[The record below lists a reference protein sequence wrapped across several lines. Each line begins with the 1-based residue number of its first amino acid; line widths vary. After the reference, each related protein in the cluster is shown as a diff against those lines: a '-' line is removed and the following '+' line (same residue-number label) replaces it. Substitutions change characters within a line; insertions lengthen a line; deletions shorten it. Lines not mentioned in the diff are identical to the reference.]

1 MKFGRSAYVSA
12 FVSLLACIGLWACA
26 TQVAPSGGPADKL
39 PPRVAA
45 VYPALN
51 TTNHPE
57 ELYVKLEF
65 DEWIN
70 ASIPRSAVS
79 ISPPIEKKMKFEVS
93 GKTLELTSRAVLD
106 TGTTYTVTFAGGI
119 KDLHGN
125 ALAQP
130 FQIVFSTGDHIDS
143 LSLAGRVLVND
154 SMARKKMFPSIGLF
168 LMGESREGHRYLEKY
183 RDTVTHALDSLPM
196 LTKEPPLFLTRA
208 DSAGNFKLTG
218 LKPGRYR
225 VVAFVDVNGNQKI
238 EPSME
243 LAGVWTDD
251 LVLTPETADTLWV
264 PLADQD
270 SSKLELVSVSQPF
283 ANVLEASFS
292 RPLYFDSAFA
302 ELSNCTLTYP
312 DGRSVHP
319 SAVYLGASSEKP
331 QFYFDSVPAPELT
344 YKFACKVAKDS
355 LFRELDSLH
364 AEVEL
369 EWVEKPADTLAPSIA
384 KTKLLSKTRSAF
396 PGDTL
401 VVAYSKPVDSLLETF
416 HIVINKDTSE
426 VKMQR
431 IDPVRYM
438 AVPKEPWPTDVTV
451 GFLKGYKDT
460 TLAKAD
466 SNGVRDTVIETKY
479 QQLLKFETVSKLKLA
494 KLKGRIPNGNTDV
507 TVRLIA
513 TENKNPYYVRCNPD
527 GTFAFENLVEG
538 KYFIDYY
545 YAESGRLTPDGGTL
559 APFRYGL
566 PWRAPNDTVHVA
578 NGENDIN
585 KLLPNLPVLPERKR

>member
-1 MKFGRSAYVSA
+1 MKFGRSAYVST

-416 HIVINKDTSE
+416 HIVMNKDTSE

-513 TENKNPYYVRCNPD
+513 TENKNPYYVRCNRD

>member
-143 LSLAGRVLVND
+143 LSLEGRVLVND

-283 ANVLEASFS
+283 AVFIHDPRIVEAAAFCADHSVCECPGSLVFPSALFRFRIRGTFELRADLSRRAFRTPLGGLPGGILRKAAVLFRFGS
-292 RPLYFDSAFA
+292 RP
-302 ELSNCTLTYP
+302 
-312 DGRSVHP
+312 
-319 SAVYLGASSEKP
+319 
-331 QFYFDSVPAPELT
+331 
-344 YKFACKVAKDS
+344 
-355 LFRELDSLH
+355 
-364 AEVEL
+364 
-369 EWVEKPADTLAPSIA
+369 
-384 KTKLLSKTRSAF
+384 
-396 PGDTL
+396 
-401 VVAYSKPVDSLLETF
+401 
-416 HIVINKDTSE
+416 
-426 VKMQR
+426 
-431 IDPVRYM
+431 
-438 AVPKEPWPTDVTV
+438 
-451 GFLKGYKDT
+451 
-460 TLAKAD
+460 
-466 SNGVRDTVIETKY
+466 
-479 QQLLKFETVSKLKLA
+479 
-494 KLKGRIPNGNTDV
+494 
-507 TVRLIA
+507 
-513 TENKNPYYVRCNPD
+513 
-527 GTFAFENLVEG
+527 
-538 KYFIDYY
+538 
-545 YAESGRLTPDGGTL
+545 
-559 APFRYGL
+559 
-566 PWRAPNDTVHVA
+566 
-578 NGENDIN
+578 
-585 KLLPNLPVLPERKR
+585 

>member
-1 MKFGRSAYVSA
+1 M
-12 FVSLLACIGLWACA
+12 
-26 TQVAPSGGPADKL
+26 APSGGPADKL

-369 EWVEKPADTLAPSIA
+369 EWFEKPADTLAPSIA

-513 TENKNPYYVRCNPD
+513 TENKNPYYVGQRN
-527 GTFAFENLVEG
+527 
-538 KYFIDYY
+538 
-545 YAESGRLTPDGGTL
+545 
-559 APFRYGL
+559 
-566 PWRAPNDTVHVA
+566 
-578 NGENDIN
+578 
-585 KLLPNLPVLPERKR
+585 

>member
-1 MKFGRSAYVSA
+1 MKFSRSAYAFA

-45 VYPALN
+45 VYPAPN

-93 GKTLELTSRAVLD
+93 GKTLELTSRAILD

-130 FQIVFSTGDHIDS
+130 FQVVFSTGDHIDS
-143 LSLAGRVLVND
+143 LSLTGRVLVND
-154 SMARKKMFPSIGLF
+154 SMAKKKMFPSIGLF
-168 LMGESREGHRYLEKY
+168 LMGSSREGHRYLDKY
-183 RDTVTHALDSLPM
+183 RDTVTKALDSLPM

-225 VVAFVDVNGNQKI
+225 VVAFVDLNGNQKI

-251 LVLTPETADTLWV
+251 LELTPESKDTLWV
-264 PLADQD
+264 PLSDQD
-270 SSKLELVSVSQPF
+270 TSRLEMVSATQPY
-283 ANVLEASFS
+283 ANVLEVTFS
-292 RPLYFDSAFA
+292 RSLYFDSAFA
-302 ELSNCTLTYP
+302 DLSNCTLTYP
-312 DGRSVHP
+312 DGKVVNP
-319 SAVYLGASSEKP
+319 SAVYLGASTEKP
-331 QFYFDSVPAPELT
+331 QFYFDSIPVPEMT
-344 YKFACKVAKDS
+344 YKFACKTAKDS

-364 AEVEL
+364 SEVEL

-384 KTKLLSKTRSAF
+384 KTKMLSRTKVAF
-396 PGDTL
+396 PNDTL
-401 VVAYSKPVDSLLETF
+401 VVAYNKPVDSLSETF

-426 VKMQR
+426 VEMR
-431 IDPVRYM
+431 RMDPIRYM
-438 AVPKEPWPTDVTV
+438 VVPKEPWPTDATIN
-451 GFLKGYKDT
+451 FLKGYKDT

-494 KLKGRIPNGNTDV
+494 KLKGRIPNGNMGV
-507 TVRLIA
+507 TIRLIA
-513 TENKNPYYVRCNPD
+513 TENKYPYYIRCNQD
-527 GTFAFENLVEG
+527 GSFAFENLVEG
-538 KYFIDYY
+538 KYLIDYY
-545 YAESGRLTPDGGTL
+545 YAERGKRVPDGGTL
-559 APFRYGL
+559 SPFRYGL
-566 PWRAPNDTVHVA
+566 PWRAPNDTVHVT

-585 KLLPNLPVLPERKR
+585 KLLPNLPAIPEKKR

>member
-1 MKFGRSAYVSA
+1 MKFSRSAYA
-12 FVSLLACIGLWACA
+12 FAFASLLACIGLWACA

-45 VYPALN
+45 VYPAPN

-93 GKTLELTSRAVLD
+93 GKTLELTSRAILD

-130 FQIVFSTGDHIDS
+130 FQVVFSTGDHIDS
-143 LSLAGRVLVND
+143 LSLTGRVLVND
-154 SMARKKMFPSIGLF
+154 SMAKKKMFPSIGLF
-168 LMGESREGHRYLEKY
+168 LMGSSREGHRYLDKY
-183 RDTVTHALDSLPM
+183 RDTVTKALDSLPM

-225 VVAFVDVNGNQKI
+225 VVAFVDLNGNQKI

-251 LVLTPETADTLWV
+251 LELTPESKDTLWV
-264 PLADQD
+264 PLSDQD
-270 SSKLELVSVSQPF
+270 TSRLEMVSATQPY
-283 ANVLEASFS
+283 ANVLEVTFS
-292 RPLYFDSAFA
+292 RSLYFDSAFA
-302 ELSNCTLTYP
+302 DLSNCTLTYP
-312 DGRSVHP
+312 DGKVVNP
-319 SAVYLGASSEKP
+319 SAVYLGASTEKP
-331 QFYFDSVPAPELT
+331 QFYFDSIPVPEMT
-344 YKFACKVAKDS
+344 YKFACKTAKDS

-364 AEVEL
+364 SEVEL

-384 KTKLLSKTRSAF
+384 KTKMLSRTKVAF

-401 VVAYSKPVDSLLETF
+401 VVAYNKPVDSLSETF

-426 VKMQR
+426 VEMKRM
-431 IDPVRYM
+431 DPIRYM
-438 AVPKEPWPTDVTV
+438 VVPKEPWPTDATIN
-451 GFLKGYKDT
+451 FLKGYKDT

-494 KLKGRIPNGNTDV
+494 KLKGRIPNGNMGV
-507 TVRLIA
+507 TIRLIA
-513 TENKNPYYVRCNPD
+513 TENKYPYYIRCNRD

>member
-1 MKFGRSAYVSA
+1 MGVRDPGGALGRP
-12 FVSLLACIGLWACA
+12 CG
-26 TQVAPSGGPADKL
+26 QVASAGGCGL
-39 PPRVAA
+39 P
-45 VYPALN
+45 
-51 TTNHPE
+51 TNHPE

-143 LSLAGRVLVND
+143 LSLEGRVLVND
-154 SMARKKMFPSIGLF
+154 SMAKKKMFPSIGLF

-513 TENKNPYYVRCNPD
+513 TENKNPYYVRCNRD

-566 PWRAPNDTVHVA
+566 PWRAPKDTVHVA